1 MSGACGIG
9 TRFLIGSI
17 GWVYERT
24 GSSHELDLAY
34 RLPCQS
40 KKPQTPPTVCGIETA
55 PRKVTRSM
63 NKKTIKRKTKV
74 KPFIKAI
81 NFTHILPTR

>member
-1 MSGACGIG
+1 MVACRVGRG
-9 TRFLIGSI
+9 VKETSFFPDRPSSSPPLTTR
-17 GWVYERT
+17 
-24 GSSHELDLAY
+24 A
-34 RLPCQS
+34 
-40 KKPQTPPTVCGIETA
+40 VCGIETA

-81 NFTHILPTR
+81 NYTHILPTRCVQLSIGVSPAW